1 VVMPD
6 QPTDGSLTTG
16 PPRILVVDDELF
28 LADLVA
34 SALRYAGFASTT
46 AGDCA
51 EAAAAVASDR
61 PDLIIL
67 DVLLPDGSGIDLCRR
82 LREQGVLAP
91 VIFLTARRTVADKI
105 EGLSVGGDDYLTKP
119 FSLDELIARARA
131 ILRRLQQAPP
141 APAPQE
147 GGSLSYADLVIDE
160 EAHVV
165 RRRDVVIELSPTEF
179 NLLRYLVQN
188 AGRVVSKQQIVDQ
201 VWEYDFGGNHG
212 VVSTYISYLRR
223 KVDQFDP
230 PLIQTI
236 PRVGYTLR
244 LPAE

>member
-1 VVMPD
+1 MDMPD

-51 EAAAAVASDR
+51 EAEVAVARDR

-131 ILRRLQQAPP
+131 VLRRLQQTPL

-147 GGSLSYADLVIDE
+147 AGSLSYADLVIDE

>member
-1 VVMPD
+1 MIAPD
-6 QPTDGSLTTG
+6 QPTDGALTTD
-16 PPRILVVDDELF
+16 PPRILVVDDEFF

-34 SALRYAGFASTT
+34 SALRYAGFASTS

-51 EAAAAVASDR
+51 EAEAAVARDR

-141 APAPQE
+141 APASRE

-179 NLLRYLVQN
+179 NLLRFLVQN
-188 AGRVVSKQQIVDQ
+188 AGRVVSKQQIVDN